1 MGVFSNLWGR
11 VREGVA
17 NRLRSKKLEESV
29 LMDAW
34 VGVNKCVDAVTRAA
48 KSALKRKR
56 TKQVSQ
62 KETVLRVEQIDDPE
76 VRARARKQLKPTKRK
91 RRVVKLVN

>member
-1 MGVFSNLWGR
+1 MGFFSNLWSR

-17 NRLRSKKLEESV
+17 NWLRSKKLEESV

-34 VGVNKCVDAVTRAA
+34 VGVNKYVDTVTRVA

-76 VRARARKQLKPTKRK
+76 VRALARKQLKPKKRK

>member
-1 MGVFSNLWGR
+1 VGFFSNLWGR

-17 NRLRSKKLEESV
+17 NWLRSKKLEESV

-34 VGVNKCVDAVTRAA
+34 VGVNKCVDAVTRIT

-56 TKQVSQ
+56 MKQVSQ

-76 VRARARKQLKPTKRK
+76 VRALARKQLKPKKRK